1 MTRQEPHTA
10 SVSGIQVEER
20 QQPDCD
26 TACCGGVMP
35 GRWTRPD
42 PAGDPG
48 RRDYVPDAAQGCSYF
63 PYRRAELLDKLLGE
77 VGYLARKD
85 GFTGPDIQAS
95 IGSLGDIRVAGRMA
109 NKYRDPSRAG
119 QTCGSAAPCISSQ
132 PSVTDAPMLA
142 RFLQLKHH

>member
-1 MTRQEPHTA
+1 MKPILCHFVIMTRRSLTSEHNDRPGYVADTISKNEIFA
-10 SVSGIQVEER
+10 IGTKVEER

-77 VGYLARKD
+77 VGLC
-85 GFTGPDIQAS
+85 GMQS
-95 IGSLGDIRVAGRMA
+95 RVC
-109 NKYRDPSRAG
+109 K
-119 QTCGSAAPCISSQ
+119 PCI
-132 PSVTDAPMLA
+132 
-142 RFLQLKHH
+142 

>member
-1 MTRQEPHTA
+1 MTPCMARRSTDNRAATQSVPEYPVTTHRQQYTT
-10 SVSGIQVEER
+10 SVIGTQVEQR

-42 PAGDPG
+42 PAGEPA

-77 VGYLARKD
+77 VG
-85 GFTGPDIQAS
+85 
-95 IGSLGDIRVAGRMA
+95 SLECKLGLETHACGRRLREAICAQRGVRHCACM
-109 NKYRDPSRAG
+109 Y
-119 QTCGSAAPCISSQ
+119 AA
-132 PSVTDAPMLA
+132 T
-142 RFLQLKHH
+142 

>member
-1 MTRQEPHTA
+1 MLCLVMVASLLIWIRQVGENDGMKSLNKTFVIG
-10 SVSGIQVEER
+10 SQVEER

-77 VGYLARKD
+77 VGSVRRAR
-85 GFTGPDIQAS
+85 
-95 IGSLGDIRVAGRMA
+95 V
-109 NKYRDPSRAG
+109 
-119 QTCGSAAPCISSQ
+119 
-132 PSVTDAPMLA
+132 
-142 RFLQLKHH
+142 